1 MDSLTQKPRIH
12 LASPLLPILV
22 GLILIMQL
30 IDPYRGWVILL
41 VALGGAWLL
50 STLWIRSLAQ
60 KLRLTREVRFG
71 WAQVGDQLE
80 ERLTLEN
87 NGWAPANWVEIID
100 YSTLPGH
107 TISQVTGI
115 GGTSS
120 NQWHTLGMCTRRGI
134 FNLGPTTLR
143 SSDPFGIY
151 IVEISDPATRT
162 LMVMPPV
169 VPLPAIE
176 VAPGGR
182 SGEGRPRVN
191 APERTVSSSS
201 VREYFPGDSLRWIHW
216 RTTAR
221 RNKPF
226 VRVYDGTP
234 AGDWRIILDLDA
246 SVQLGKDWDS
256 TVEHGI
262 ILAASLADRGLRLRR
277 AVGLAANSKE
287 LIWMQPDDS
296 PAHRWAILRAL
307 AVAESGS
314 ASLGT
319 LLRNMDKDIRSHTSI
334 ILITPSLSNEWIEAL
349 IPLIWRGVTPTVL
362 LLDPSSFGGQGD
374 SHSLLSLLG
383 EMGIAHYVITK
394 DLLDLEQ
401 ARPGQAGRWEWRVSG
416 RGKAVLVRKPGD
428 MSWRSL

>member
-374 SHSLLSLLG
+374 SHPLLSLLG